1 MNAYIE
7 VRTKKNH
14 AADIPK
20 TISRLNVTHLRKA
33 YRESQWAE
41 IDKPLDQ
48 TTHLSVMVETKD
60 DLRCF

>member
-20 TISRLNVTHLRKA
+20 TISRLNVTHLRKT
-33 YRESQWAE
+33 YREAQWDE
-41 IDKPLDQ
+41 IDKSVDQ
-48 TTHLSVMVETKD
+48 KTHLSVMVETKD
-60 DLRCF
+60 ELRCF